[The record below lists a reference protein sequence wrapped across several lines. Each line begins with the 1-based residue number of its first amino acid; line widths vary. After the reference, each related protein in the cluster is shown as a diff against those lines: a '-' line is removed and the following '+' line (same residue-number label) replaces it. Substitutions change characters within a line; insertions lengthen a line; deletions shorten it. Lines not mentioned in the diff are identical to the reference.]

1 MPVDNKIKTDKIVAC
16 NIHNIRYYKVQNK
29 NIITMV
35 ILILTMVL
43 PWYTAPKNHGMPWYY
58 HGNSYHGTPWYYH
71 GTPWYYHGTV
81 PWYTMVAYH
90 GVPPQKTMVMY
101 HGIFSVGERDGDAI

>member
-1 MPVDNKIKTDKIVAC
+1 
-16 NIHNIRYYKVQNK
+16 
-29 NIITMV
+29 MV

-43 PWYTAPKNHGMPWYY
+43 PWYTAPKNHGTPWYY

-101 HGIFSVGERDGDAI
+101 HGIFSVGPVCGPRLLYIKQTLHLHKEDPSWNK

>member
-1 MPVDNKIKTDKIVAC
+1 
-16 NIHNIRYYKVQNK
+16 
-29 NIITMV
+29 MV

-43 PWYTAPKNHGMPWYY
+43 PWYTAPKN
-58 HGNSYHGTPWYYH
+58 H

-101 HGIFSVGERDGDAI
+101 HGIFSVGLRVHP

>member
-1 MPVDNKIKTDKIVAC
+1 
-16 NIHNIRYYKVQNK
+16 
-29 NIITMV
+29 MV

-43 PWYTAPKNHGMPWYY
+43 PWYTAPKNHGTPWYY
-58 HGNSYHGTPWYYH
+58 HGNSYH

-101 HGIFSVGERDGDAI
+101 HGIFSVGMCVTMYMLRLCQSIHVDSTWID

>member
-1 MPVDNKIKTDKIVAC
+1 M
-16 NIHNIRYYKVQNK
+16 QNK

-43 PWYTAPKNHGMPWYY
+43 PWYTTPKNHG
-58 HGNSYHGTPWYYH
+58 NSYH

-101 HGIFSVGERDGDAI
+101 HGIFSVGRGLSIRLHKRLFLQADIRACYTQQEAQ

>member
-1 MPVDNKIKTDKIVAC
+1 
-16 NIHNIRYYKVQNK
+16 
-29 NIITMV
+29 MV

-43 PWYTAPKNHGMPWYY
+43 PWYTAPKNHGTPWYY

-101 HGIFSVGERDGDAI
+101 HGIFLVGSAHSKIKRLLLSAYQVRCHR